1 MNKKDLI
8 DVIVIAVLLSIL
20 VIFNY
25 KLSADNSKKDNR
37 INELEQQVEEQYY
50 VIDALKQQ
58 EERMKVDIYNTDK
71 KYNIIF

>member
-8 DVIVIAVLLSIL
+8 DVIMIAVLLSIL
-20 VIFNY
+20 VIFNC

-50 VIDALKQQ
+50 LIDSLQQ
-58 EERMKVDIYNTDK
+58 N
-71 KYNIIF
+71 